1 MHLKYKFVVQ
11 TFFKKDIVA
20 VPVGKDA
27 KGYNSMLKLN
37 PTGGRII
44 ELLNEDTTTEAIVDA
59 ICAEFDADRETV
71 DVDVRNFI
79 DMLNEKGLLAD
90 A

>member
-20 VPVGKDA
+20 VPVGKEA
-27 KGYNSMLKLN
+27 KEYNSMLKLN
-37 PTGGRII
+37 RTGGRII
-44 ELLNEDTTTEAIVDA
+44 ELLDNDTTEDAIIDT

-71 DVDVRNFI
+71 STDVRNFLR
-79 DMLNEKGLLAD
+79 MLDDKGLLVNG
-90 A
+90 